1 MEHWIAENIGT
12 IITLVLLIIGFAASY
27 SKLQSSIAD
36 LKAEVDEVKRE
47 MEKMRG
53 AGVPFVCP
61 IHESRLNR
69 IESEMRE
76 LKDSIASELLAIK
89 ALTSS
94 NHDLILGL
102 ERRKRDVGT

>member
-1 MEHWIAENIGT
+1 MEHWIANNIAS
-12 IITLVLLIIGFAASY
+12 IITVILLVVGFAMSY
-27 SKLQSSIAD
+27 SKIQTSIQD
-36 LKAEVDEVKRE
+36 VKAEVDDVKRE
-47 MEKMRG
+47 MEKLRG

-94 NHDLILGL
+94 NHDLILSL